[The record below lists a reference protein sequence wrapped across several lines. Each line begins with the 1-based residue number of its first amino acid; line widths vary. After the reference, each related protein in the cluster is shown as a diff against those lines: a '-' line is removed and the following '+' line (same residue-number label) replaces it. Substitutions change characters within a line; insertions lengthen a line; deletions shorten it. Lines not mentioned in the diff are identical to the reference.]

1 MIGFLARKIEVSDE
15 RKKIKD
21 TRRWVVKI
29 GSALLTDN
37 GCGLKHELLDNW
49 VQQITALNKRGIE
62 IVIVSSGAVAE
73 GVARLGWKTRPNV
86 IHELQ
91 AAAAVGQMGL
101 IQAYEVCFQKYGKHT
116 AQILLT
122 HDDIANRARYL
133 NARTSLKTL
142 LKLGVAPIVNENDS
156 VATDEIRFGDNDTL
170 AGLVAN
176 LIDAE
181 LLVLLT
187 DQHGLYTADPR
198 NDTSATLIKQAEA
211 SDKSLKKY
219 AGEGGSLG
227 RGGMR
232 TKLKAAVIAARS
244 GTQTVIASGHDAAV
258 LLNIADGMDVGT
270 LLTAS
275 EEPVQARKQWLANQ
289 AYMQGSVTLDDGAV
303 LALIQ
308 NGKSLLPVGIRSVA
322 GEFKRGEVIAC
333 IDKSGNEVARGL
345 ANYDSVQTR
354 LIAGKSTKEIKTL
367 LGQIDEDELIHR
379 DNLILI

>member
-1 MIGFLARKIEVSDE
+1 MSDE

-21 TRRWVVKI
+21 AHRWIIKI
-29 GSALLTDN
+29 GSALLTNN

-49 VQQITALNKRGIE
+49 VQQIVALNKRGIE
-62 IVIVSSGAVAE
+62 VVIVSSGAVAE
-73 GVARLGWKTRPNV
+73 GIARLGWKSRPNV

-101 IQAYEVCFQKYGKHT
+101 IQAYEACFRKYGKHT

-142 LKLGVAPIVNENDS
+142 LKLGVAAIVNENDS

-187 DQHGLYTADPR
+187 DQEGLYTADPKK
-198 NDTSATLIKQAEA
+198 NSAAKLIEQAAVTDTSLA
-211 SDKSLKKY
+211 DY
-219 AGEGGSLG
+219 AGAGSGLG

-232 TKLKAAVIAARS
+232 TKLKAALIAAKS
-244 GTQTVIASGHDAAV
+244 GTQTVIASGSTRDI
-258 LLNIADGMDVGT
+258 LRNIADGANIGT
-270 LLTAS
+270 LLTTS
-275 EEPVQARKQWLANQ
+275 TEPTQARKRWLANQ
-289 AYMQGSVTLDDGAV
+289 THVQGALILDNGAV
-303 LALIQ
+303 AAIVKH
-308 NGKSLLPVGIRSVA
+308 GKSLLPVGISAVE
-322 GEFKRGEVIAC
+322 GEFKRGEIIAC
-333 IDKSGNEVARGL
+333 LDQARQEIARGL
-345 ANYDSVQTR
+345 TNYDSVKAR
-354 LIAGKSTKEIKTL
+354 LVMGKSTKEIQIL
-367 LGQIDEDELIHR
+367 LGQLDEVALIHR
-379 DNLILI
+379 DNLILT